1 MGYGHVLKTDNVGAG
16 WAGITLDM
24 KQEFHFHLSRPDI
37 DILDEKARRRIRLF
51 SSNTFPRLPTPT
63 GIIIPAVILLICL
76 FFLVGCGADSLPELT
91 ADELLSKTAVSI
103 NSHQSANFA
112 IERQGAPAYVD
123 PDHTLAFRRA
133 EGQYQAPDKA
143 KAAVRI
149 IAPGIVA
156 DVDVISIGSIQ
167 WQTNVLTGEW
177 EELPPNWGFN
187 PAVLF
192 DPETGLQAIL
202 ANDLQD
208 VTVIGTEKLDG
219 VDGDLYALTATASG
233 EHLATMSGG
242 MIEAETA
249 VIQLWIAPETFDLR
263 RVIVTE
269 AMADGEEDRV
279 WVVDFEYGA
288 ETAVI
293 EPPE

>member
-1 MGYGHVLKTDNVGAG
+1 MKTDNTG
-16 WAGITLDM
+16 GI
-24 KQEFHFHLSRPDI
+24 HL
-37 DILDEKARRRIRLF
+37 LLF
-51 SSNTFPRLPTPT
+51 
-63 GIIIPAVILLICL
+63 L
-76 FFLVGCGADSLPELT
+76 FFLISCGARSLPELT
-91 ADELLSKTAVSI
+91 AGELISKTAVSLQ
-103 NSHQSANFA
+103 NHTHANFS

-123 PDHTLAFRRA
+123 PDQTLAFRRA
-133 EGQYQAPDKA
+133 AGQYQAPDKA

-149 IAPGIVA
+149 IAPGVVA

-167 WQTNVLTGEW
+167 WQTNLLTGEW

-192 DPETGLQAIL
+192 DAETGLQAIL

-208 VTVIGTEKLDG
+208 VTVVGTEKLDG
-219 VDGDLYALTATASG
+219 IDGTFYALTGTATGKNLKA
-233 EHLATMSGG
+233 MSGG
-242 MIEAETA
+242 MIAAETA

-269 AMADGEEDRV
+269 AMADGVEDRV

-293 EPPE
+293 TPPE

>member
-1 MGYGHVLKTDNVGAG
+1 MNRYNWTLIAQMNTDKNHTKSISVISVISVL
-16 WAGITLDM
+16 TL
-24 KQEFHFHLSRPDI
+24 
-37 DILDEKARRRIRLF
+37 
-51 SSNTFPRLPTPT
+51 
-63 GIIIPAVILLICL
+63 LL
-76 FFLVGCGADSLPELT
+76 FLVGCGADSLPELS
-91 ADELLSKTAVSI
+91 AEELVSKTAVSLQ
-103 NSHQSANFA
+103 NHPHANFA

-156 DVDVISIGSIQ
+156 DVDVISIGNIQ

-202 ANDLQD
+202 ANDLHD

-219 VDGDLYALTATASG
+219 IDGELYAVKGTASG
-233 EHLATMSGG
+233 EHLSAMSGG
-242 MIEAETA
+242 LIEAETA
-249 VIQLWIAPETFDLR
+249 VVHLWIAPETFDLR
-263 RVIVTE
+263 RVTVTE
-269 AMADGEEDRV
+269 PMADGEEDRV
-279 WVVDFEYGA
+279 WVVDFEFGE

-293 EPPE
+293 EPPG

>member
-1 MGYGHVLKTDNVGAG
+1 MKTNHAGA
-16 WAGITLDM
+16 A
-24 KQEFHFHLSRPDI
+24 S
-37 DILDEKARRRIRLF
+37 
-51 SSNTFPRLPTPT
+51 PT
-63 GIIIPAVILLICL
+63 ILLLLL
-76 FFLVGCGADSLPELT
+76 FFILVGCGTNSLPELT
-91 ADELLSKTAVSI
+91 ADDLLSKTAVSI
-103 NSHQSANFA
+103 NNHQSANFS

-156 DVDVISIGSIQ
+156 DVDVISIGNIQ

-192 DPETGLQAIL
+192 DTETGLQAIL
-202 ANDLQD
+202 SNDLQD
-208 VTVIGTEKLDG
+208 VTVIGTEKLEG
-219 VDGDLYALTATASG
+219 IDGDLYALTGTATG
-233 EHLATMSGG
+233 ENLQAMSGG

-249 VIQLWIAPETFDLR
+249 VVQLWIAPETFDLR

-279 WVVDFEYGA
+279 WVVDFEYGM

-293 EPPE
+293 EPPR